1 MVRDPMMDHGLGVDT
16 LETSTFWSNIENL
29 HRAVTDAIATSTRE
43 TMDGPG
49 RQGIVMAHISH
60 AYPDG
65 ASLYFTFVFPRRHDG
80 GLEGEIGQWLRIKR
94 AASDAIAA
102 NGGTISHHHGVGTDH
117 APWLGQ
123 EKGPIGMQTLSAVK
137 KSIDPAGIMNPGKV
151 LG

>member
-1 MVRDPMMDHGLGVDT
+1 MCRERVY
-16 LETSTFWSNIENL
+16 
-29 HRAVTDAIATSTRE
+29 TRE
-43 TMDGPG
+43 TLEGPG
-49 RQGIVMAHISH
+49 QQGIVMAHISH
-60 AYPDG
+60 AYADG

-80 GLEGEIGQWLRIKR
+80 GLEGEIEQWLTIKR

-137 KSIDPAGIMNPGKV
+137 NSIDPKGVMNPRKV